1 MGAAA
6 SGTVADKALEG
17 GGQARKLAGMRFL
30 PVLLPAAL
38 LAASCLHADVT
49 PANFDLA
56 VKPQDDF
63 YRYVNGTYLKN
74 TAIPPAYSSW
84 GSHATLIDRNQQ
96 ALRTLA
102 EAAAAKGAAGTAIE
116 RMVGDFYASGMDE
129 AAINAAG
136 AGPLQEP
143 LDLIAGLKTPAE
155 VFVALGRLHAA
166 GFGVGFKFTS
176 NPDSKNSAMILAEL
190 QADDVLGLPERGYY
204 FKDDEKSEKLRQQ
217 YVAHITRMFVLLG
230 DTPEAARIAATSV
243 MSLETYLA
251 GHMLSR
257 VQLRDPQATYHKMKL
272 AEAGALTPGLDWSA
286 YLAATGAPQ
295 FAEVNVTQPEF
306 FQHFDRLLNNAS
318 VAFWR
323 DYLRWQVVH
332 GMAPFL
338 GEPFVR
344 ENFEFFGRTLTGQQE
359 MRERWKRVV
368 AVSDA
373 NIGEALGQLYVAAY
387 FPPEAKVRMEQM
399 VANLRAALRERIQ
412 TLEWMD
418 APTKARA
425 LVKLGAFHAKIGY
438 PDKWRDY
445 SALRI
450 DRGPYVL
457 NYLRAQAFDRQR
469 LLAQIGGPVD
479 RSEWFMSPPAVNA
492 YYAPD
497 RNEIVF
503 PAGYLQPPF
512 FDPQGDDA
520 PNYGGIGTSIGHE
533 MTHGFDDSGRQYDG
547 DGNLVDWWTPG
558 SAAKFTERAQGIVK
572 QFSAYT
578 VLDGLHLNGELT
590 QGENIADL
598 GGVRIAYAALQK
610 ALAGQPRDKIDGFT
624 PEQRFFISWA
634 AKWRRLSRPE
644 ALRLQVNTDPHSPA
658 EFRANGP
665 LSNLDIFF
673 EAFDVPEGAPMRRPA
688 AERVTIW

>member
-1 MGAAA
+1 MRTIP
-6 SGTVADKALEG
+6 SLVGT
-17 GGQARKLAGMRFL
+17 
-30 PVLLPAAL
+30 AL
-38 LAASCLHADVT
+38 LLAVATARADVT
-49 PANFDLA
+49 PANFDLS

-74 TAIPPAYSSW
+74 TPIPAAYSSW

-102 EAAAAKGAAGTAIE
+102 EAAAAKGSQGTAIE
-116 RMVGDFYASGMDE
+116 RLVGDFYASGMDE

-136 AGPLQEP
+136 IAPLKES

-166 GFGVGFKFTS
+166 GLVGGFKFTS
-176 NPDSKNSAMILAEL
+176 NPDSKNSAVILAEFD
-190 QADDVLGLPERGYY
+190 ADEVLGLPERGYY
-204 FKDDEKSEKLRQQ
+204 FKDDEKSEKIRQQ

-230 DTPEAARIAATSV
+230 DTPEAARVAATRV
-243 MSLETYLA
+243 MALETGFA
-251 GHMLSR
+251 SRMLSR
-257 VQLRDPQATYHKMKL
+257 VQLRDPQATYHKMSL
-272 AEAGALTPGLDWSA
+272 AEVRALTPGLDWAA
-286 YLAATGAPQ
+286 YLAATGAPK
-295 FAEVNVTQPEF
+295 FANVNVRQPEF
-306 FQHFDRLLNNAS
+306 FQQLDTMLNTAA
-318 VAFWR
+318 VADWR
-323 DYLRWQVVH
+323 AYLRWQAVH
-332 GMAPFL
+332 GTAPFL
-338 GEPFVR
+338 SEPFVR
-344 ENFEFFGRTLTGQQE
+344 ETFEFYGRTLTGQQE
-359 MRERWKRVV
+359 MRERWKRVISV
-368 AVSDA
+368 TDA

-387 FPPEAKVRMEQM
+387 FPPEAKVRMEEM
-399 VANLRAALRERIQ
+399 IANLRAALRERIQ
-412 TLEWMD
+412 ALEWMD
-418 APTKARA
+418 APTKAKA
-425 LVKLGAFHAKIGY
+425 LVKLESFRTKIGY

-445 SALRI
+445 SALQV
-450 DRGPYVL
+450 DRGAYAT
-457 NYLRAQAFDRQR
+457 NYLRAQAFDRRR
-469 LLAQIGGPVD
+469 LLAQIDGPVD
-479 RSEWFMSPPAVNA
+479 LTEWFMSPPAVNA
-492 YYAPD
+492 YFSPD

-512 FDPQGDDA
+512 FDAKGDDA

-533 MTHGFDDSGRQYDG
+533 MTHGFDDEGRQYDG
-547 DGNLVDWWTPG
+547 NGNLVDWWTPE
-558 SAAKFTERAQGIVK
+558 SAAKFKERSEGVVK
-572 QFSAYT
+572 QYSAYT
-578 VLDGLHLNGELT
+578 VLDGLHINGELT

-610 ALAGQPRDKIDGFT
+610 ALQGKSREKIDGFT